1 MNGGTSLIDGMAE
14 CLMDSF
20 EGYLIRQQLKRYAQN
35 FHFNR
40 KVYFQ
45 IEGNGLF
52 YTKWGFSEQSRK
64 FCEK

>member
-52 YTKWGFSEQSRK
+52 YTK
-64 FCEK
+64 